1 MHRKFIRGLA
11 GAALALLCSSALGQK
26 QWEGWDYTYDREI
39 LTWSEMQAQ
48 LPAYPVD
55 ENLIPLNVGAVSA
68 HRYFI
73 DGKSVST
80 GGDGVARYTMVI
92 KTSGG
97 ATNIS
102 FEGMRCESR
111 EQKYYAI
118 GRGDKTWARAR
129 NPQWRP
135 IDFREVNA
143 HHMTLYREYLCRG
156 KFMIESP
163 EQIVRE
169 LRAGPQKP
177 VVSD

>member
-80 GGDGVARYTMVI
+80 GGDGLPVI
-92 KTSGG
+92 
-97 ATNIS
+97 
-102 FEGMRCESR
+102 R
-111 EQKYYAI
+111 
-118 GRGDKTWARAR
+118 W
-129 NPQWRP
+129 
-135 IDFREVNA
+135 
-143 HHMTLYREYLCRG
+143 
-156 KFMIESP
+156 
-163 EQIVRE
+163 
-169 LRAGPQKP
+169 
-177 VVSD
+177 